1 MVETDGSSQ
10 DVDTMEPAATIV
22 LSAATNEHSAAA
34 TAATVGELTATSVD
48 TDKQN
53 ETAET
58 TAATVTADI
67 LSAASAFITEAAT
80 LPTYNNSEDTLNAE
94 HEQQTVAAVTESG
107 LAAAESSVV
116 QDDKAAPEANSHT
129 AGVGSGCGEDINSE
143 IKAPEKSDET
153 AATAITAITVAMV
166 EDIDFF
172 LFCICFHS
180 TPYMIYMYKWI

>member
-1 MVETDGSSQ
+1 MVETDGSGH

-58 TAATVTADI
+58 TAAATVTADI

-80 LPTYNNSEDTLNAE
+80 LPTDNSEDTLNAE
-94 HEQQTVAAVTESG
+94 NEEQTVAAITEQPG
-107 LAAAESSVV
+107 LAAAKASVV
-116 QDDKAAPEANSHT
+116 QDDKAAPETNSHT
-129 AGVGSGCGEDINSE
+129 AAVGSGGGEDINSE

-153 AATAITAITVAMV
+153 AATAATAVMV
-166 EDIDFF
+166 ENIEKN
-172 LFCICFHS
+172 IA
-180 TPYMIYMYKWI
+180 TPIQMDSSE

>member
-1 MVETDGSSQ
+1 MVETDGSGH

-58 TAATVTADI
+58 TAAATVTADI

-80 LPTYNNSEDTLNAE
+80 LPTDNSEDTLNAE
-94 HEQQTVAAVTESG
+94 NEEQTVAAITEQPG
-107 LAAAESSVV
+107 LAAAKASVV

-129 AGVGSGCGEDINSE
+129 AAGDGSCEDINSE
-143 IKAPEKSDET
+143 IKDPENSDEK
-153 AATAITAITVAMV
+153 AATAAMV
-166 EDIDFF
+166 EDVDNDIA
-172 LFCICFHS
+172 
-180 TPYMIYMYKWI
+180 TPIQMDSSE

>member
-1 MVETDGSSQ
+1 MVETDGSGQ

-80 LPTYNNSEDTLNAE
+80 LPTDASEDTLNAE
-94 HEQQTVAAVTESG
+94 NEQQTVAAVTEQPG
-107 LAAAESSVV
+107 LAAAKASVV

-129 AGVGSGCGEDINSE
+129 AAVGSGGGEDINSE

-153 AATAITAITVAMV
+153 AATAATAVMV
-166 EDIDFF
+166 ENIEKN
-172 LFCICFHS
+172 IA
-180 TPYMIYMYKWI
+180 TPIQMDSSE

>member
-1 MVETDGSSQ
+1 MVETDGSGQ
-10 DVDTMEPAATIV
+10 DVDTIEPAATIV

-34 TAATVGELTATSVD
+34 SAATVEELTATSVD

-80 LPTYNNSEDTLNAE
+80 LPTDASEDTLNAE
-94 HEQQTVAAVTESG
+94 NEQQSVAAITEQPG
-107 LAAAESSVV
+107 LAAAKASVV

-129 AGVGSGCGEDINSE
+129 AAGDGSCEDINSE

-153 AATAITAITVAMV
+153 AATAAMV
-166 EDIDFF
+166 EDVDNDIA
-172 LFCICFHS
+172 
-180 TPYMIYMYKWI
+180 TPIQMDSSE

>member
-1 MVETDGSSQ
+1 MVETDGSGH

-58 TAATVTADI
+58 TAAATVTADI

-80 LPTYNNSEDTLNAE
+80 LPTDNSEDTLNAE
-94 HEQQTVAAVTESG
+94 KEQQAVAATAEPG

-129 AGVGSGCGEDINSE
+129 AAGDGSCEDINSE
-143 IKAPEKSDET
+143 IKAPEKSDEIAAT
-153 AATAITAITVAMV
+153 AATAAMV
-166 EDIDFF
+166 EDIDKD
-172 LFCICFHS
+172 IA
-180 TPYMIYMYKWI
+180 TPIQMDSSE